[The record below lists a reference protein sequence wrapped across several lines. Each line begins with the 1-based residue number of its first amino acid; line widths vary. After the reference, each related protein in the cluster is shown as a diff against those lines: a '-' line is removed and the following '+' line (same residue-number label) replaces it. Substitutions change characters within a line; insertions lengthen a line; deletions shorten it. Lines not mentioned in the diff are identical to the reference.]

1 MTVVLCSWGDTIEAG
16 TEESLGLA
24 LAYSQ
29 SIGAELS
36 WLVIGAMAAASREM
50 APRCGVAKLD
60 TIEHPD
66 LVDFGPDKL
75 VAALAQYCQQYS
87 PSTVLFNQSPST
99 RLVAPRL
106 AGRLNIPV
114 SMNVFD
120 LKQDGDTLQVT
131 ASAYGG
137 DTHAVY
143 RLAAKV
149 NVISLLTTAVAAI
162 AAAADAAAADAV
174 AAENPAPQER
184 SIVVELEQTEER
196 FKVISAASADGPRL
210 EDADI
215 IVAGGR
221 GLGAAENYRLVEQL
235 AMALGGMHGASRA
248 IVDDGWIDSSRQVG
262 LTGKIT
268 RPGLYIAA
276 GISGA
281 SQHMAGC
288 SAAETIVAINKD
300 PDAAIYRYA
309 RYGIVGDCVEIL
321 PELVKEATA

>member
-16 TEESLGLA
+16 TEESLSLA
-24 LAYSQ
+24 WAYSQ

-36 WLVIGAMAAASREM
+36 WLVIGARSAASQDI
-50 APRCGVAKLD
+50 AARCGVANLD

-66 LVDFGPDKL
+66 LTDFGPDKL

-87 PSTVLFNQSPST
+87 PSTVLFNQTPNT
-99 RLVAPRL
+99 RLIAPRL

-114 SMNVFD
+114 SMNVFK
-120 LKQDGDTLQVT
+120 LQPAGDALEVT
-131 ASAYGG
+131 ATAYGG

-143 RLAAKV
+143 RLSAPV
-149 NVISLLTTAVAAI
+149 NVISLVTTALAATAL
-162 AAAADAAAADAV
+162 AAAATAAAAPGPPLA
-174 AAENPAPQER
+174 R
-184 SIVVELEQTEER
+184 SVTVELEQAAER
-196 FKVISAASADGPRL
+196 FKVTSGASADGPRL

-235 AMALGGMHGASRA
+235 ATALGGMHGASRA
-248 IVDDGWIDSSRQVG
+248 IVDDGWIDASRQVG

-288 SAAETIVAINKD
+288 SAAATIVAINKD
-300 PDAAIYRYA
+300 PDAAIFRYA

-321 PELVKEATA
+321 PELVKAATA

>member
-16 TEESLGLA
+16 TEESLSLA
-24 LAYSQ
+24 WSYSQ

-36 WLVIGAMAAASREM
+36 WLVIGAMSSASQDIAA
-50 APRCGVAKLD
+50 RCGVANLD

-66 LVDFGPDKL
+66 LADFGPDKL

-87 PSTVLFNQSPST
+87 PGTVLFNQTPNT
-99 RLVAPRL
+99 RLIAPRL

-114 SMNVFD
+114 SMNVFK
-120 LKQDGDTLQVT
+120 LQPDGDALEVT
-131 ASAYGG
+131 ATAYGG

-143 RLAAKV
+143 RLSAPV
-149 NVISLLTTAVAAI
+149 NVISLVTTATAVAAS
-162 AAAADAAAADAV
+162 AVDAT
-174 AAENPAPQER
+174 APGPRAR
-184 SIVVELEQTEER
+184 SVTVELEQTEER
-196 FKVISAASADGPRL
+196 YKVRSAASADGPRL
-210 EDADI
+210 EDANI

-221 GLGAAENYRLVEQL
+221 GLGVAENYRMVEQL
-235 AMALGGMHGASRA
+235 ATALGGMHGASRA

-262 LTGKIT
+262 LTGKLT

-288 SAAETIVAINKD
+288 SAAATIVAINKD

-321 PELVKEATA
+321 PELVKAATT

>member
-16 TEESLGLA
+16 TEESLSLA

-36 WLVIGAMAAASREM
+36 WLVIGALSAAAQEMAA
-50 APRCGVAKLD
+50 RCGVANLD

-66 LVDFGPDKL
+66 LVDFGSDKM

-87 PSTVLFNQSPST
+87 PATVLFNQSPST
-99 RLVAPRL
+99 RLIAPRL

-120 LKQDGDTLQVT
+120 LKRDGDALLVT

-143 RLAAKV
+143 RLGAAV
-149 NVISLLTTAVAAI
+149 NVISLVSAATAGAAMAGAAM
-162 AAAADAAAADAV
+162 AAAT
-174 AAENPAPQER
+174 PAPQAR
-184 SIVVELEQTEER
+184 SVVVDLEQTEER
-196 FKVISAASADGPRL
+196 FTVTSAASADGPRL

-321 PELVKEATA
+321 PELVKQATA